1 MRKTLVTSSLLVV
14 SLGLGGCGVIPLAN
28 TVTTLQVCA
37 ESARIL
43 NEMEEVL
50 RLAVTNPLATATYAE
65 RLSELSDE
73 FAALEPTDPELV
85 EAHSA
90 LGAEITGVVA
100 ILENPSVSVLTEL
113 PDVVAQSQ
121 IALLDFTKACTP

>member
-1 MRKTLVTSSLLVV
+1 MRKTFIASSLLVV
-14 SLGLGGCGVIPLAN
+14 SLGLGGCVSNPIAD
-28 TVTTLQVCA
+28 TISSVQVCA

-43 NEMEEVL
+43 SEMEEVL

-90 LGAEITGVVA
+90 LGAEIVGVVEL
-100 ILENPSVSVLTEL
+100 LENPSLSLVSEL
-113 PDVVAQSQ
+113 PAVVAQSQ
-121 IALLDFTKACTP
+121 IALMDFTQACTP

>member
-1 MRKTLVTSSLLVV
+1 MKKTFIGSSLLVL
-14 SLGLGGCGVIPLAN
+14 SLGLGGCVSNPLGD
-28 TVTTLQVCA
+28 TISSVQVCA

-43 NEMEEVL
+43 SEMEEVL
-50 RLAVTNPLATATYAE
+50 RLAVANPLATATYAE

>member
-1 MRKTLVTSSLLVV
+1 MRKTFIASSLLVV
-14 SLGLGGCGVIPLAN
+14 SLGLGGCVSNPIAD
-28 TVTTLQVCA
+28 TISSVQVCA

-43 NEMEEVL
+43 GEMEEVL

-90 LGAEITGVVA
+90 LGAEIVGVVEL
-100 ILENPSVSVLTEL
+100 LENPSLSLVSEL
-113 PDVVAQSQ
+113 PAVVAQSQ
-121 IALLDFTKACTP
+121 IALMDFTQACTP

>member
-1 MRKTLVTSSLLVV
+1 MNRTFIASSLLVV

-90 LGAEITGVVA
+90 LGAEIVGVVA
-100 ILENPSVSVLTEL
+100 LLENPSVSLLTEL
-113 PDVVAQSQ
+113 PAVVAQSQ
-121 IALLDFTKACTP
+121 IALMDFTQACTP